1 MPKPIGHFV
10 GYKSFA
16 VDPNWVKT
24 QKKIRELKEQ
34 KRFAEWSKKW
44 ITVTRLK
51 KERLWTDGA
60 IERFLGKPK
69 KQGKYKVFAVDDVRR
84 AERRKAFKEWLL
96 PRIEKKLATDEYFQ
110 IKKI

>member
-1 MPKPIGHFV
+1 MPKPTGHFV

-51 KERLWTDGA
+51 KR
-60 IERFLGKPK
+60 
-69 KQGKYKVFAVDDVRR
+69 AVMDRWSYR
-84 AERRKAFKEWLL
+84 TLSRQA
-96 PRIEKKLATDEYFQ
+96 
-110 IKKI
+110 